1 MVRFL
6 VVGWMVEVPLVTP
19 ILVLAVM
26 AEAEEDYG
34 VVRPTKELI
43 SVQIVLAVVAAVM

>member
-1 MVRFL
+1 MRNL
-6 VVGWMVEVPLVTP
+6 VVGRMVEVPIGIP
-19 ILVLAVM
+19 ILLLAVM

-34 VVRPTKELI
+34 VVWPTKDLM